1 MQLIEIP
8 PALAEASDDTLIA
21 HLCGIPCQDD
31 VTSLLLEVMRLNAV
45 LSARNGAASPWRGYI
60 AITDEDGV
68 IGTCGFKGPPKDGA
82 AEIAYFTFPPFAGR
96 GFAKQMARKLEE
108 SAMRTGA
115 LKMLIAHTLPE
126 ANASTAILK
135 GMGFRNIGEVI
146 DPEDGK
152 VWRWE
157 KDIRP

>member
-8 PALAEASDDTLIA
+8 PALADASDDTLIA
-21 HLCGIPCQDD
+21 HLCGVPFQDD
-31 VTSLLLEVMRLNAV
+31 VTSLLLEVMRLNAG

-68 IGTCGFKGPPKDGA
+68 IGTCGFKGPPRDGA
-82 AEIAYFTFPPFAGR
+82 AEIACFTFPCFTGR
-96 GFAKQMARKLEE
+96 GFAKEMVRKLEE
-108 SAMRTGA
+108 IARGKVS
-115 LKMLIAHTLPE
+115 LLIAHTLPQP
-126 ANASTAILK
+126 NASTSVLTAV
-135 GMGFRNIGEVI
+135 GFTRKGEVT
-146 DPEDGK
+146 DSEDGL